1 MAIDF
6 LKGLNYT
13 EEVRRYLSGETSNFK
28 GEKPF
33 DRIYRDY
40 YVMVDNSFLV
50 NSLDQKQTRELS
62 SFVTSINVN
71 YNVDSPP
78 ATADIT
84 LRTPQHLVDGV
95 NESLTINGEL
105 EIKEMSEVRIFMKN
119 RFPFKGSGFFGSD
132 KGVYGYSHVFWGLV
146 TRIVRTSNNA
156 ENSVTLNCSDMTWWL
171 SKSRAAF
178 LPSLY
183 NVAVN
188 KSDRTL
194 GAQKSVF
201 GNQNPFEIVYQI
213 MNVYPEDLQSNLNQF
228 QLANNGAQDL
238 SDQSQRDIQN
248 KWQQRF
254 EKIIRNLRIFGL
266 NGDRITTNN
275 PNFIRND
282 ATKSRVGKL
291 KRPYVSQAPV
301 HNVDVKT
308 RESILKTNIK
318 KALDENLLNEFLPYK
333 EITVPAHFETSFR
346 SRLEIAQELA
356 KSIGFEFFQDTNGE
370 ILFKPPFYNMH
381 VNEYEN
387 PIYVLRDLDIQE
399 ADYSSDANEVVT
411 EIKVSGKF
419 ENELQGGHNA
429 NSIIFGL
436 YRSAELAAIYGIQE
450 EEVSADFCRT
460 SKQCLNFAISELD
473 RINARRFTSSIT
485 IEGRPE
491 LRIGRPIYIA
501 SKNEFYYIRG
511 LSHSFSN
518 GSFKTS
524 LELDTRRKPFFRPNS
539 RSNDPN
545 TLEIIQSRATITEQ
559 TGSVKPN
566 REELKTIV
574 AGGDI
579 SYSSGSILH
588 IQADETKVTRHAS
601 DQFGYELIGGFAYG
615 KNLTIS
621 PTGKIVQRGS
631 SKQVSDITFLQVGQ
645 EGVAS
650 IEKQDGHPDL
660 RDNEFN
666 IQFNNLFQSLF
677 NLGRDTL
684 TQRAQTLVKELLK
697 K

>member
-50 NSLDQKQTRELS
+50 NSLNQKQTRELS
-62 SFVTSINVN
+62 SFVTSVNVN

-95 NESLTINGEL
+95 NESLIKDGEL

-146 TRIVRTSNNA
+146 TRIVRTTNNS

-171 SKSRAAF
+171 SKSRTAF

-183 NVAVN
+183 NVAIN
-188 KSDRTL
+188 KSDRNL
-194 GAQKSVF
+194 GAHKSIF
-201 GNQNPFEIVYQI
+201 GNQNPFEIVYQV

-238 SDQSQRDIQN
+238 SNQSQRDIQE
-248 KWQQRF
+248 KWKQRF

-266 NGDRITTNN
+266 NGNRIKTDNT
-275 PNFIRND
+275 NFIKNE
-282 ATKSRVGKL
+282 ASQSRLEKLRRAYPGKVISSNIDL
-291 KRPYVSQAPV
+291 
-301 HNVDVKT
+301 NTGDN
-308 RESILKTNIK
+308 ILKSNIK
-318 KALDENLLNEFLPYK
+318 DALDESLLNDFLPYK

-346 SRLEIAQELA
+346 SRLEIVQELA

-419 ENELQGGHNA
+419 ANEVPSGSNA
-429 NSIIFGL
+429 SSIIFGL

-450 EEVSADFCRT
+450 EEVQADFCRT

-491 LRIGRPIYIA
+491 LRIGRPIFIA

-518 GSFKTS
+518 GSFKTT
-524 LELDTRRKPFFRPNS
+524 LELDTRRRPFFRPNS
-539 RSNDPN
+539 IVNEAN
-545 TLEIIQSRATITEQ
+545 ILENVRAGESITEQ
-559 TGSVKPN
+559 KGAENPN
-566 REELKTIV
+566 NPELKTIV
-574 AGGDI
+574 AGGEI
-579 SYSSGSILH
+579 TYSSGSILH

-615 KNLTIS
+615 KNQTIS
-621 PTGKIVQRGS
+621 STGKIVPRGS
-631 SKQVSDITFLQVGQ
+631 SKQANDITFLQVGQ

-650 IEKQDGHPDL
+650 IERQDGHPDL
-660 RDNEFN
+660 RDEEFN
-666 IQFNNLFQSLF
+666 VQFNNLFQSLF

-684 TQRAQTLVKELLK
+684 TQRAQTLIKELLK